1 MSQKLAF
8 VHTGSVLVPAFT
20 KLAAEIMPE
29 IPTFH
34 MVDESL
40 IKNTIA
46 AGSLTKTTIRRLIA
60 LIGSAAEGG
69 ATAVMV
75 TCSSMGRGITLA
87 RELFD
92 FPILRVDEAMA
103 ERAVLDGRRI
113 GVAATVRT
121 TLEPTLDLL
130 RETAS
135 RLALDVELKPVLCS
149 EAFDAVMAGDG
160 ARHDALVLEMLKTL
174 RQEVDLVVLAQASM
188 ARIVPPSGGAPI
200 LSSPE
205 LAVRQ
210 ARERLTV

>member
-1 MSQKLAF
+1 MSAKLAF
-8 VHTGSVLVPAFT
+8 VHTGNVLVPVFS

-40 IKNTIA
+40 IKDAIA
-46 AGSLTKTTIRRLIA
+46 KGELTKTTIRRLIA
-60 LIGSAAEGG
+60 LIASAAEGG

-75 TCSSMGRGITLA
+75 TCSSMGRGIALA

-103 ERAVLDGRRI
+103 ELAVRPARRI

-121 TLEPTLDLL
+121 TLAPTLDLL
-130 RETAS
+130 RETAV
-135 RLALDVELKPVLCS
+135 REGRDVELTSALCS
-149 EAFDAVMAGDG
+149 EAFEAVMAGDG

-188 ARIVPPSGGAPI
+188 ARIVPP
-200 LSSPE
+200 
-205 LAVRQ
+205 V
-210 ARERLTV
+210 